1 MNQRDYIELIKL
13 KRQTLLLS
21 QKELAK
27 QIPISK
33 TAYCKIENH
42 KQNLSF
48 FLIVRLAILLDIDLN
63 LLKAPH
69 QAIVFYD

>member
-63 LLKAPH
+63 LLKGPP

>member
-48 FLIVRLAILLDIDLN
+48 FLIVRLATLLDIDLN
-63 LLKAPH
+63 LLKAPP

>member
-63 LLKAPH
+63 LLKAPP

>member
-1 MNQRDYIELIKL
+1 MNQKDYIELIKL
-13 KRQTLLLS
+13 KRQTRLLS

-63 LLKAPH
+63 QLKSPKESF
-69 QAIVFYD
+69 VFYD

>member
-48 FLIVRLAILLDIDLN
+48 FLIIRLAILLDIDLN
-63 LLKAPH
+63 LLKAPP